1 MSFIRKGLSSVAVAA
16 MLTIGL
22 AACSSAD
29 ANSHG
34 GAQASGGSASCTSPK
49 NVNFGYIGDFNGTS
63 LLAIAND
70 QGLWKK
76 YCLNPTTKV
85 FTNGPL
91 QITALGAGS
100 LDFGYIGPG
109 ALWLPAEG
117 KAKIVAIDTFG
128 NADRIVAL
136 PGKGIKTLSDL
147 KGKKVGYPQGGSGEM
162 ILRLGL
168 QKVGMTMKDVNAVPI
183 DPSTM
188 VAALSSGQVDAA
200 GFWYPALS
208 TVKQKVPD
216 LIELA
221 KDSDFKDQMTF
232 PTAFVTQQSL
242 PDKDPKLVSSVL
254 AVLKEANDYRFNHE
268 EKAIELTAK
277 MNNLPL
283 ASVKSDASFDQLMST
298 ADLVKYSKDG
308 TADKWFNTFGAYF
321 VKTGTLKTPGDASQY
336 YTSDLY
342 VKAGN

>member
-1 MSFIRKGLSSVAVAA
+1 MSLIMKGLSGVAVAA
-16 MLTIGL
+16 MLTVGL
-22 AACSSAD
+22 AACSTA
-29 ANSHG
+29 A
-34 GAQASGGSASCTSPK
+34 AKTPAKASGDGATSCTSTQ

-63 LLAIAND
+63 LLAIANE

-76 YCLNPTTKV
+76 HCLTASLKV

-136 PGKGIKTLSDL
+136 PGRGIKTLSDL

-168 QKVGMTMKDVNAVPI
+168 QKVGLTLGDVNAVPI

-232 PTAFVTQQSL
+232 PTAFVTQETL
-242 PDKDPKLVSSVL
+242 PEKDPKMVSNVL
-254 AVLKEANDYRFNHE
+254 AVLKEANDYRYKHE
-268 EKAIELTAK
+268 DEAIALTSK

-283 ASVKSDASFDQLMST
+283 DAVKSDASFDQLMST
-298 ADLVKYSKDG
+298 SDLVKYSKDG
-308 TADKWFNTFGAYF
+308 TADKWFNTFGDYF